1 MSMDPVERLRRANPV
16 PGTPAAPPIEPLLA
30 RLQGRPQ
37 PDSVEHPA
45 DAGAGRPH
53 RVLHTVPVA
62 FAVLG
67 TIVIAVLALAL
78 LRHGHHAT
86 SVSTSPGLH
95 VAGGLP
101 PVPSLGPADMRAID
115 WHWRTRP
122 HVVPHGQACAAFAP
136 GAPRSGASEG
146 SSPGRALLDDYAV
159 TRSPVTAAN
168 ALPAGQRSGPWSAYG
183 RVAQRKDGIT
193 IDVIPQPFDQPL
205 GAPPTAGCENAK
217 LAALRKDM
225 AGAPPVLIA
234 RALRITREIF
244 EDERYTQKH
253 PDGICVTIGFGICGS
268 FINAQARGELATSPH
283 GAHGSINADLVPDG
297 VARVTVHYAAQ
308 RRGAPTGQQVSALT
322 ITVPVINNVA
332 VWNVANRGSTTR
344 PQAVTWL
351 TNAGRPIRTT
361 YP

>member
-1 MSMDPVERLRRANPV
+1 M
-16 PGTPAAPPIEPLLA
+16 
-30 RLQGRPQ
+30 
-37 PDSVEHPA
+37 
-45 DAGAGRPH
+45 
-53 RVLHTVPVA
+53 PVA

-78 LRHGHHAT
+78 LKHGHHAT

-244 EDERYTQKH
+244 EDERYTQRH
-253 PDGICVTIGFGICGS
+253 PDGICASLGSGPGRSSMPKPAGNSPSRHGVT
-268 FINAQARGELATSPH
+268 
-283 GAHGSINADLVPDG
+283 AHDADLPRRIR
-297 VARVTVHYAAQ
+297 ARPRA
-308 RRGAPTGQQVSALT
+308 RRGAAPRCAHGPSLGVDDHR
-322 ITVPVINNVA
+322 PVINNVA